1 MTLELDG
8 KPSTALPFKFNTKG
22 MIVETKEGDG
32 LQYPIRLDVNFRLPL
47 AELFQLGQSI
57 QSIMGKN

>member
-8 KPSTALPFKFNTKG
+8 KPSTALPFGFKKG
-22 MIVETKEGDG
+22 TIVETDKGEG

-47 AELFQLGQSI
+47 AELFQVGQTI
-57 QSIMGKN
+57 NSIMGKN

>member
-8 KPSTALPFKFNTKG
+8 KPRSALPFSFKNG
-22 MIVETKEGDG
+22 MIVESAQGEG

-47 AELFQLGQSI
+47 AELFQLGQTI
-57 QSIMGKN
+57 NSIMGKD